1 MAASTTRDILIAEML
16 GDVGKVDAR
25 FAHVSDKVAGLIDQ
39 VDHLT
44 GELPKILDQ
53 MHGLIAAQAGT
64 ANAPQEAIQRA
75 IQVFIRQEIKGIS
88 VAVKEAKAD
97 AVNSLDGDISIAVR
111 KNLEWAQFKCKQS
124 FDVTATKFDTAV
136 TESAKVA
143 ESRATESLKGLCQA
157 LKNRI
162 DEIRAERWKGQ
173 YLSMLGA
180 CTSTGLA
187 VGALAVYILK

>member
-1 MAASTTRDILIAEML
+1 MAANNTRDILMAEML
-16 GDVGKVDAR
+16 GDVGKVDDKIAQVIDR
-25 FAHVSDKVAGLIDQ
+25 VSRLIDQ

-53 MHGLIAAQAGT
+53 MHGSIAAQAGT

-88 VAVKEAKAD
+88 VAVKEARAD
-97 AVNSLDGDISIAVR
+97 AVSLLDADILIAVR
-111 KNLEWAQFKCKQS
+111 KNIEWAQFKCKQS
-124 FDVTATKFDTAV
+124 FDDTATKFDTAV
-136 TESAKVA
+136 TASANVA
-143 ESRATESLKGLCQA
+143 ESRATESLKGLCQG

-162 DEIRAERWKGQ
+162 DEIRGERWKGQ